1 MRSITWDDRPR
12 CAILQRRLHSRNLE
26 LERYVQQNG
35 KIPISITLGADKPI
49 ILPHVVWFSNTIDV
63 LTRDTFSVP
72 CLKLADVPL
81 EYIEVI
87 KSDLQ
92 VVDRVEL
99 FRKTHANRSDQ
110 FVSQATAD
118 AYVLNHSL
126 EMRYARPFWVDDDRA
141 TQKVLVRAPSPSRER
156 LVAILR
162 LHMSKRCTPK
172 TLAN

>member
-92 VVDRVEL
+92 E
-99 FRKTHANRSDQ
+99 TTIGISRS
-110 FVSQATAD
+110 SRT
-118 AYVLNHSL
+118 LNKHVPTYHTDWSNQGPIRLLERDSL
-126 EMRYARPFWVDDDRA
+126 TTTVAG
-141 TQKVLVRAPSPSRER
+141 PSRSYNDNMTSLNNVVR
-156 LVAILR
+156 
-162 LHMSKRCTPK
+162 
-172 TLAN
+172 